1 MVIKNLLAELNMR
14 HQRFVINIVN
24 LLAGQSEV
32 SEMKLAQIKDN
43 FLWLKNLT
51 KTQKKSMTINS
62 FLSVAFGIIQQFL
75 TTAFP
80 SIVMALLLQKDS
92 VTAGLIIIIIL
103 SVITGMIN
111 WAQGLLKT
119 KNFWDGVNTRMNL
132 VAEEGR
138 GFIHLPYFKV
148 INAETGR
155 ARQESAAYGYDND
168 DSGVGMF
175 TPSLNGFLENAL
187 SLILVCIL
195 TFLIA
200 WWCPLLV
207 LITVCLSLEIIPH
220 YTEKRKKLQANLS
233 QTYLEANYIYRK
245 SFDIAAGQE
254 IRIYQMSNL
263 LKQKVEN
270 YREKVANLKK
280 KIARNNFNL
289 KIILLLLNFVCS
301 VPIYLLLIA
310 KTLNG
315 KINLVLFSFLFSF
328 LGMLNDFIKQTSD
341 SLSLLLNADSDIT
354 KSRTYL
360 DPILTN
366 LSNTPVKKQPNI
378 KMNGKNFSLELK
390 NVAVRYPN
398 SNDYV
403 LKNINLKIKAGT
415 YLALVGLNGAGKTTL
430 TLVILGLIKP
440 VSGQIL
446 LNGHDISELDLTDY
460 QKLVTPA
467 FQENIL
473 LAATLENNITIKQ
486 NNKPKLLEKT
496 IVRADLRKVIAKFPQ
511 GLQTELTRYLDD
523 EGITPSGGETQ
534 KIILA
539 RALYRNT
546 ILTIL
551 DEPTAALDALAESK
565 LYQKIHELFKNKASI
580 FVSHRLASTKFATQI
595 ILMSKGKI
603 IARGTH
609 DELMSASPDYRELFN
624 LQKKYY
630 QKEVKNEKK

>member
-200 WWCPLLV
+200 
-207 LITVCLSLEIIPH
+207 
-220 YTEKRKKLQANLS
+220 
-233 QTYLEANYIYRK
+233 
-245 SFDIAAGQE
+245 
-254 IRIYQMSNL
+254 
-263 LKQKVEN
+263 
-270 YREKVANLKK
+270 
-280 KIARNNFNL
+280 
-289 KIILLLLNFVCS
+289 
-301 VPIYLLLIA
+301 
-310 KTLNG
+310 
-315 KINLVLFSFLFSF
+315 LFW
-328 LGMLNDFIKQTSD
+328 
-341 SLSLLLNADSDIT
+341 
-354 KSRTYL
+354 Y
-360 DPILTN
+360 
-366 LSNTPVKKQPNI
+366 
-378 KMNGKNFSLELK
+378 
-390 NVAVRYPN
+390 
-398 SNDYV
+398 
-403 LKNINLKIKAGT
+403 
-415 YLALVGLNGAGKTTL
+415 
-430 TLVILGLIKP
+430 
-440 VSGQIL
+440 
-446 LNGHDISELDLTDY
+446 
-460 QKLVTPA
+460 
-467 FQENIL
+467 
-473 LAATLENNITIKQ
+473 
-486 NNKPKLLEKT
+486 
-496 IVRADLRKVIAKFPQ
+496 
-511 GLQTELTRYLDD
+511 
-523 EGITPSGGETQ
+523 
-534 KIILA
+534 
-539 RALYRNT
+539 
-546 ILTIL
+546 
-551 DEPTAALDALAESK
+551 
-565 LYQKIHELFKNKASI
+565 
-580 FVSHRLASTKFATQI
+580 
-595 ILMSKGKI
+595 
-603 IARGTH
+603 
-609 DELMSASPDYRELFN
+609 
-624 LQKKYY
+624 
-630 QKEVKNEKK
+630 